1 MRALAAGVVAI
12 GVAVTGCSADG
23 TTTVATPTPS
33 ASVSTSPATPAST
46 PDGTPATAR
55 VPAPP
60 RGGNDAAGREAF
72 AEYVLQAWIH
82 SLNTN
87 DAGPLLEASGPTPCA
102 GCGDLAAALRAR
114 ADEGWHV
121 GLRDVRV
128 SSATQQASGRSATV
142 ALSVAIPE
150 SASYHADG
158 SYRSSNPAHP
168 RSTFTV
174 EMSHTGDGFRLVS
187 FSLS

>member
-1 MRALAAGVVAI
+1 MRALVAGVVA
-12 GVAVTGCSADG
+12 GVVVTGCSADG
-23 TTTVATPTPS
+23 TTKGAAPTPS
-33 ASVSTSPATPAST
+33 ASSSTSSTSPATPDS
-46 PDGTPATAR
+46 TPATPR

-60 RGGNDAAGREAF
+60 RGGNDPAGREAF

-102 GCGDLAAALRAR
+102 GCGDLAAELRDR
-114 ADEGWHV
+114 ADDGWHV
-121 GLRDVRV
+121 GLSDVRV
-128 SSATQQASGRSATV
+128 SSATQQTSGRSATV